1 MLEEFRKDA
10 GVRYNPELVE
20 LIDSH
25 KELARKLDNLVDDG
39 WVNIY
44 YDIYKQYLR

>member
-1 MLEEFRKDA
+1 MEEFRKDA
-10 GVRYNPELVE
+10 GIRYNPELVE

-25 KELARKLDNLVDDG
+25 KELARKLDNLVDAG